1 MSKTP
6 CSVLNSKIRGKKVYL
21 PDDDESLISTA
32 LSLVWTKT
40 DKKIDSCTFEQDR
53 VRMSY
58 KKNEGRIYFD
68 LEESLSNFTFIDKD
82 ITNQLN
88 AIYHSKIIKYQEQL
102 IYYLAHQTR
111 KAYLNAQ
118 FNIILH
124 ELNDWG
130 AIIIT
135 TQKDHEKLDIQ
146 AHDHWSS
153 DTKQDVWFIA
163 SCFEAVFLTINPKPH

>member
-58 KKNEGRIYFD
+58 KKNEGRIYYD
-68 LEESLSNFTFIDKD
+68 LEESLSNFTFIDKLHLIVIKIQSLMVKID
-82 ITNQLN
+82 ELLELFVTMIVMGIVMIFVVEEVEAQLMPEIN
-88 AIYHSKIIKYQEQL
+88 WKK
-102 IYYLAHQTR
+102 
-111 KAYLNAQ
+111 
-118 FNIILH
+118 
-124 ELNDWG
+124 
-130 AIIIT
+130 
-135 TQKDHEKLDIQ
+135 KD
-146 AHDHWSS
+146 
-153 DTKQDVWFIA
+153 
-163 SCFEAVFLTINPKPH
+163 